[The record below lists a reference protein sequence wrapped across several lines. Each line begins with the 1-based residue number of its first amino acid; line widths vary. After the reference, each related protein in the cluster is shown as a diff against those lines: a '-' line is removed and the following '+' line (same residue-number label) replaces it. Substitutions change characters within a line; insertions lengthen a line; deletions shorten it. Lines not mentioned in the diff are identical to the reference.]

1 MSQLLYVDTKTYLVG
16 DILTKVD
23 RMSMLNSLEVR
34 VPILDHQLVEW
45 AAGLSSAWKLRG
57 HQQKYLLLKLAERV
71 GVPRE
76 ALYRK
81 KQGFALPLDHWMR
94 HELKDMLMILVEPR
108 TLQRGYFEPSAIRK
122 LIDNHLKRGRA
133 ESHHLW
139 RLLIFELWHR
149 NFLEKYVSSA
159 GLSFLAGGSGML
171 GQRVDYSRTICFSK
185 RRIVEW
191 APRIRRH

>member
-1 MSQLLYVDTKTYLVG
+1 MVG

-34 VPILDHQLVEW
+34 VPILDHELVEW

-57 HQQKYLLLKLAERV
+57 RQQKYILLKLAERV

-81 KQGFALPLDHWMR
+81 KQGFALPLTHWMR
-94 HELKDMLMILVEPR
+94 HELKDILMLLVEPR
-108 TLQRGYFEPSAIRK
+108 TLQRGYFEPAAIRK
-122 LIDNHLKRGRA
+122 LMDDHVNRGRDL
-133 ESHHLW
+133 SDHLW

-149 NFLEKYVSSA
+149 NFLEKYVSS
-159 GLSFLAGGSGML
+159 GVFSFPQFTNSE
-171 GQRVDYSRTICFSK
+171 K
-185 RRIVEW
+185 EW
-191 APRIRRH
+191 PPVPAPAPRGE

>member
-1 MSQLLYVDTKTYLVG
+1 MKGRKFSYNVSLPWQERYIDGLSFLPSFERDMPLLSDGFREVLRQDGDSGDAIRRYFSSSPARDLVSQLLYVDTKTYLVA

-34 VPILDHQLVEW
+34 VPILDHELVEW

-81 KQGFALPLDHWMR
+81 KQGLRSTRSLDA
-94 HELKDMLMILVEPR
+94 
-108 TLQRGYFEPSAIRK
+108 T
-122 LIDNHLKRGRA
+122 
-133 ESHHLW
+133 
-139 RLLIFELWHR
+139 
-149 NFLEKYVSSA
+149 
-159 GLSFLAGGSGML
+159 
-171 GQRVDYSRTICFSK
+171 
-185 RRIVEW
+185 
-191 APRIRRH
+191 